1 MVSGQVKNGEIFLNA
16 AKPLSEEFWAEEGS
30 FHFGGPFV
38 HDRQLFAVMTD
49 AGVELGDRAAVFQA
63 GENDSASFG
72 ACMVGNVGAGALSV
86 FFVAGVI
93 GMRVI

>member
-1 MVSGQVKNGEIFLNA
+1 
-16 AKPLSEEFWAEEGS
+16 
-30 FHFGGPFV
+30 
-38 HDRQLFAVMTD
+38 MTD
-49 AGVELGDRAAVFQA
+49 AGVELGDRAAVFQT